1 MICGVM
7 WKKIYDLWLT
17 LTYSILLWLE
27 LIWVAIVSKVG
38 PVLHHVP
45 REHQLVLG
53 VVERKQ
59 GVEHKRQLCAMA

>member
-1 MICGVM
+1 MEE
-7 WKKIYDLWLT
+7 IYDLWLT
-17 LTYSILLWLE
+17 LTYSILLQLE

-53 VVERKQ
+53 VVELRQ
-59 GVEHKRQLCAMA
+59 GGGVEHKRQLCTMA